1 MMLGKI
7 VVSTGLVLNMLGAA
21 LLAWDLILTKTEAL
35 ELTRHYFPD
44 AGESSH
50 EIRRLLQVKESL
62 RVSRNAQFGLALIVI
77 GLCGQLAGLWLS
89 W

>member
-1 MMLGKI
+1 MLGKI
-7 VVSTGLVLNMLGAA
+7 VASAGLVLNMLGAG

-44 AGESSH
+44 AGERNH
-50 EIRRLLQVKESL
+50 ESRKLLQIKESL
-62 RVSRNAQFGLALIVI
+62 RVSRNAQIGLALIVI